1 MTEIRGHPVP
11 SQQTPD
17 GWYDHVSLIVSIKN
31 KQTKNNLSG
40 GTDNAGKCSCF

>member
-1 MTEIRGHPVP
+1 MTEIKGHPVP

-17 GWYDHVSLIVSIKN
+17 GWVDHVSLIFSQK
-31 KQTKNNLSG
+31 NLSG